1 MSRNK
6 NPLKLAMIGC
16 GGYAGYLIDRLM
28 ELPDDCQLVA
38 VTTRNPDSEAALKFK
53 AQGIAV
59 YKNTDEMLHAL
70 SPEECPAIIVPT
82 SIESHFEFTQK
93 IVKHG
98 FHVLLEK
105 PPVSTIQDLDR
116 LIDLQRSGGK
126 WIAVNFQHLFNPM
139 TQRLKRQLAAGE
151 FGAVHAVRASAL
163 WMRPESYFTRSRW
176 SGKMQIDGQWV
187 MDGTIGN
194 PLAHL
199 LAEALYLATP
209 EPGMAVPVRVQA
221 ELYHANAIE
230 SEDTS
235 CLRVETVNGVPVF
248 YCASLCSKE
257 TKPILCEVET
267 EKAIIRLTNYFQLK
281 IDWKDGRM
289 EEAETPDNDNHLD
302 RRIMLK
308 ALVQSLGHDERPLIT
323 VEECR
328 PYMLA
333 WNGAFESFG
342 IPAAVDDDAVCRE
355 DGEQGPVCCIR
366 DLHSLCE
373 EACRRQH
380 LFSETEVS
388 WGRAGHR
395 IKLHGYDFFPSWN
408 QLLMQTHSVSRNKEV
423 VT

>member
-1 MSRNK
+1 MNSMK
-6 NPLKLAMIGC
+6 QPLKLAMIGC
-16 GGYAGYLIDRLM
+16 GGYAGFLIDRLM
-28 ELPDDCQLVA
+28 ELPEDCQLVA
-38 VTTRNPDSEAALKFK
+38 VTTRNPDSEAAQKFK

-59 YKNTDEMLHAL
+59 YKNVDELLHAL

-116 LIDLQRSGGK
+116 LIELQRTSGK

-139 TQRLKRQLAAGE
+139 TQRLKKQLMNGD
-151 FGAVHAVRASAL
+151 FGAVRAVRARAL
-163 WMRPESYFTRSRW
+163 WMRPESYFSRSSW
-176 SGKMQIDGQWV
+176 SGKMQVDGQWV

-209 EPGMAVPVRVQA
+209 EPGMANPISVQA

-235 CLRVETVNGVPVF
+235 CLRVETAEGIPVF
-248 YCASLCSKE
+248 YYASLCSKE
-257 TKPILCEVET
+257 MTPILCEIQT
-267 EKAIIRLTNYFQLK
+267 EKAVVRLTDYFQLR
-281 IDWKDGRM
+281 IEWRDGQI
-289 EEAETPDNDNHLD
+289 EEDETAGNDNFLD
-302 RRIMLK
+302 RRIMLES
-308 ALVQSLGHDERPLIT
+308 LVSSLSQQERPLIT

-342 IPAAVDDDAVCRE
+342 IPAAIPDSAIVSE
-355 DGEQGPVCCIR
+355 INEMGPVRCIPGF
-366 DLHSLCE
+366 LKMAE
-373 EACRRQH
+373 QACGEMK
-380 LFSETEVS
+380 LFSELGTEWARS
-388 WGRAGHR
+388 GSR
-395 IKLHGYDFFPSWN
+395 IKLTNYTTFPSRSS
-408 QLLMQTHSVSRNKEV
+408 LL
-423 VT
+423 